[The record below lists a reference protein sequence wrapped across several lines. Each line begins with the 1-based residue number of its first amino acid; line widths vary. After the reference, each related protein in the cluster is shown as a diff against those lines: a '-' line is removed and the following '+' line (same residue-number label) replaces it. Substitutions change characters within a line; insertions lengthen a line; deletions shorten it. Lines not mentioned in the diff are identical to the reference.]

1 MSVRQIV
8 ASVAALLLAVASY
21 SSIAQDFQT
30 GVAIVSGD
38 AASKIPAFSYREGP
52 ESLLQFRSTALV
64 PTATGEAEVEYQ
76 DGRSRIKVN
85 LHKLPDPWTLGP
97 YATYVLWALTLEGRA
112 SNLGELEV
120 RNGHAVLETAAPLS
134 QFALVVSAEP
144 HFGVTVLS
152 TAVALINF
160 AKDVKGKQQDM
171 STLQARADYASLT
184 PQSIDPRGRVPLDL
198 YQARYAM
205 SIANSVKAAEF
216 APQVF
221 ARADALLQKAEA
233 AQASK
238 KYSERRTVAQ
248 TARDA
253 VQALEEARH
262 EAMIARTSAED
273 KARQDA
279 QTAQAAEE
287 TRQKMAAAE
296 EVSRA
301 REKAAAETAASAASA
316 QATAQARADL
326 LARLNRALPTTDT
339 PNGLVAQIA
348 GVQFGK
354 GAATLNTS
362 ARESLA
368 RFSGIVLSYPD
379 MRFLVEGHTDNT
391 GQEATNVALSLKRAI
406 TVRDYLIAQGVA
418 ASTIDVKGSGS
429 ASPVAD
435 NTTAAGRASNRR
447 VEIIMSG
454 GPIATH

>member
-1 MSVRQIV
+1 MPVRQIV
-8 ASVAALLLAVASY
+8 ASVVALLFAVY
-21 SSIAQDFQT
+21 SNGNFAQEPQS

-52 ESLLQFRSTALV
+52 ESRLQFRTTALV
-64 PTATGEAEVEYQ
+64 PMAAGEAEVEYQ
-76 DGRSRIKVN
+76 DGRSRINVN
-85 LHKLPDPWTLGP
+85 LHKLPDAWTLGP
-97 YATYVLWALTLEGRA
+97 YATYVLWALTVEGRA
-112 SNLGELEV
+112 TNLGELEV
-120 RNGHAVLETAAPLS
+120 HNGYAELQTAAPLA

-144 HFGVTVLS
+144 HFGVTMLS
-152 TAVALINF
+152 NAVVLINF
-160 AKDVKGKQQDM
+160 AKDVKGRQQDM
-171 STLQARADYASLT
+171 TTMQSRADYASLT
-184 PQSIDPRGRVPLDL
+184 PQNIDPHGRVPLDL

-205 SIANSVKAAEF
+205 AIANAANAAEF

-221 ARADALLQKAEA
+221 GRADALLKKAET

-262 EAMIARTSAED
+262 EAVTAHMTAEE
-273 KARQDA
+273 KTRQDTL
-279 QTAQAAEE
+279 TAQAAEE
-287 TRQKMAAAE
+287 ARQRMAAAQTE
-296 EVSRA
+296 SERA
-301 REKAAAETAASAASA
+301 IAAAAATAATAASA
-316 QATAQARADL
+316 QAHAQARADL

-348 GVQFGK
+348 GVQFAK
-354 GAATLNTS
+354 GAATLSAS

-418 ASTIDVKGSGS
+418 ASTIDVKGAGS

-435 NTTAAGRASNRR
+435 NTLAAGRASNRR

-454 GPIATH
+454 GPIETH